1 MDQWALAAKQKEEDN
16 LTLERYKRADEMKIK
31 ELSLQLEK
39 LTVEKNKKETELE
52 KEVTQTQALQIEIDK
67 TAAEFK
73 K

>member
-1 MDQWALAAKQKEEDN
+1 
-16 LTLERYKRADEMKIK
+16 
-31 ELSLQLEK
+31 LEK
-39 LTVEKNKKETELE
+39 LTIEKNKKEVELE